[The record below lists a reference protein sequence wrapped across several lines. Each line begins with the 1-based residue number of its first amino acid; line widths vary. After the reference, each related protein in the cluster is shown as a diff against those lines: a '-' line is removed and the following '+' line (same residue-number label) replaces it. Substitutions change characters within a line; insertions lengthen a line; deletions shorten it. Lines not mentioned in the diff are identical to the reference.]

1 MPPKKQA
8 QGPSKKETEKKKAKL
23 IEDKT
28 FGLKNKKGAKM
39 QKFIAQVEASVSL
52 RENIEQQWFTHLNI
66 LSNYEYLFAGQKFRP
81 SASKTSWY

>member
-8 QGPSKKETEKKKAKL
+8 QGPSKKELEKKKQKV

-39 QKFIAQVEASVSL
+39 QKFIAQVEASVS
-52 RENIEQQWFTHLNI
+52 FTN
-66 LSNYEYLFAGQKFRP
+66 SFPYLII
-81 SASKTSWY
+81 